1 MLLVM
6 TDDLARTNRLI
17 RDLDAVEQMQ
27 LWDFY
32 KDMQLSHKPR
42 TILVDVAHLDSAA
55 VSRLRSTLNEI
66 RGPEVP
72 LLLITL
78 ANTARAEALARVIGA
93 SETFSGTVP
102 PSQGWERAVQ
112 IYYQEGASPR
122 TQARR
127 LAAEAR
133 QFLVEA
139 FFSGDAITPAVATT
153 GSDLIARAV
162 RESGIRHWVFAV
174 QRFDNA
180 THQHCLLVA
189 GLAAAFATNLG
200 LGALESYRLTKA
212 ALLHDVGKTQIP
224 LSILNKPS
232 FLTPAEMTVMRTHAL
247 KGYDMLKYG
256 DFPQETLA
264 VVRSHHELLD
274 GSGYPDGLK
283 EDDIPDL
290 VRLTTICD
298 IFGALIE
305 RRVYKD
311 PMPAE
316 KAYGI
321 LERMTG
327 RLDMDLV
334 RVFKPLATAIA

>member
-6 TDDLARTNRLI
+6 TDDLARTNRLL
-17 RDLDAVEQMQ
+17 RTFDADEQIQ
-27 LWDFY
+27 LCDFY
-32 KDMQLSHKPR
+32 EDMQLSRKPR
-42 TILVDVAHLDSAA
+42 TILVDVAQFDSAA
-55 VSRLRSTLNEI
+55 VSRLRSTLNEV

-72 LLLITL
+72 LFLITS
-78 ANTARAEALARVIGA
+78 ANAARAEALARVFGA
-93 SETFSGTVP
+93 TEAFPGTVP
-102 PSQGWERAVQ
+102 PSQAWELAVQ
-112 IYYQEGASPR
+112 VYKQEGASPR
-122 TQARR
+122 VLARR

-174 QRFDNA
+174 QRFDNT

-200 LGALESYRLTKA
+200 FGALASYRLTKA

-224 LSILNKPS
+224 LSVLNKPS
-232 FLTPAEMTVMRTHAL
+232 FLTPAEMAVMRTHAI
-247 KGYDMLKYG
+247 KGYDILKYG
-256 DFPQETLA
+256 GFSQDTLT

-283 EDDIPDL
+283 GDEIPDI
-290 VRLTTICD
+290 VRLMTICD
-298 IFGALIE
+298 IFAALIE

-316 KAYGI
+316 RAYGI
-321 LERMTG
+321 LERMNG

-334 RVFKPLATAIA
+334 RVFKPLAMAIA